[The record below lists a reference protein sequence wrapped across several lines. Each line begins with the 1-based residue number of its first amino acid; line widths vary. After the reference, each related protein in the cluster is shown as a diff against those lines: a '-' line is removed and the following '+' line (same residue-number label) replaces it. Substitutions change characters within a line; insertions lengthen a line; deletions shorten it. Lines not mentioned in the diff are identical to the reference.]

1 MKLFL
6 CPNAY
11 NETQLAKARECV
23 RTLTE
28 KGGHEVALSPE
39 DRERLEQGEGSGLAG
54 NISRYSP
61 EESELIVSLGG
72 DGSVLRAAQIA
83 ARSGRPLVGVNSGR
97 RGYLCAM
104 EAEELEAF
112 DAILAG
118 CSPTKRMLL
127 EFSANGVS
135 HYALNDVVA
144 AKKNYGETV
153 DLTVTISG
161 GDTARLR
168 ADGLILATPTGST
181 AYNLSA
187 GGPVLD
193 PETELTVLTP
203 VCAHGAFGHSVV
215 LPGSTSVSVSEL
227 NDGASVYADGRF
239 VCDLSGKLT
248 ARIAPVKLTLYTRNG
263 FLHDLAGL

>member
-11 NETQLAKARECV
+11 NEAQLSQAESCV
-23 RTLTE
+23 RTLTS
-28 KGGHEVALSPE
+28 KCGHRLAMYSG
-39 DRERLEQGEGSGLAG
+39 DRERLLQAARDLPADC
-54 NISRYSP
+54 ISDCSP
-61 EESELIVSLGG
+61 EDCELIVSLGG
-72 DGSVLRAAQIA
+72 DGSMLRAARTA
-83 ARSGRPLVGVNSGR
+83 VRSGRPLVGVNSGR

-104 EAEELEAF
+104 EIGELDAF
-112 DAILAG
+112 DAILSG
-118 CSPTKRMLL
+118 CSRSSRMLL
-127 EFSANGVS
+127 EITAGGAV
-135 HYALNDVVA
+135 HCALNDIVV

-161 GDTARLR
+161 GDTAHLR

-215 LPGSTSVSVSEL
+215 LPGSTSVLVSERS
-227 NDGASVYADGRF
+227 DQASVYADGQF
-239 VCDLSGKLT
+239 ICDLSGALEV
-248 ARIAPVKLTLYTRNG
+248 RRSGQKLTLLTRNG
-263 FLHDLAGL
+263 FLRDLAGL